1 MHMDF
6 FISLFCCIMQNKQ
19 NLTTRNEL
27 WFMKWNSNLL
37 EELRKSEEVQWESLV
52 IYENHKRSKYS
63 MQSMKTKFENKKFSL
78 FSLVREQN
86 YTKEHIFLAGKSE
99 EKQEHTW
106 INGRL
111 RRRRDCRKI
120 SEEEEIAGKSVKKK
134 RLRAGRCRGGLE
146 LQWEQAREKGKKTE
160 SLCSLL
166 VEWIFS
172 KKKIRGKKGGKK
184 S

>member
-27 WFMKWNSNLL
+27 WFMKWNSRTNS
-37 EELRKSEEVQWESLV
+37 RTK
-52 IYENHKRSKYS
+52 N
-63 MQSMKTKFENKKFSL
+63 SMKTKFENKKFSL

-106 INGRL
+106 ICCFCRL
-111 RRRRDCRKI
+111 RRRRDCAQEDAEEDWSFNGSRRERK
-120 SEEEEIAGKSVKKK
+120 ARKQKVSVRYSSTEFFPKKK
-134 RLRAGRCRGGLE
+134 LGE
-146 LQWEQAREKGKKTE
+146 
-160 SLCSLL
+160 
-166 VEWIFS
+166 
-172 KKKIRGKKGGKK
+172 KKGEKK
-184 S
+184 VNEY

>member
-106 INGRL
+106 ICCFCRL
-111 RRRRDCRKI
+111 RRRRDCAQEDAEEDWSFNGSRRERK
-120 SEEEEIAGKSVKKK
+120 ARKQKVSVRYSSNEFFTKKK
-134 RLRAGRCRGGLE
+134 LGE
-146 LQWEQAREKGKKTE
+146 
-160 SLCSLL
+160 
-166 VEWIFS
+166 
-172 KKKIRGKKGGKK
+172 KKGEKK
-184 S
+184 VNEY

>member
-120 SEEEEIAGKSVKKK
+120 SEEEEIARRKMQRRIGASMGAGERERQENRKSLFASNEFFPKKK
-134 RLRAGRCRGGLE
+134 LGE
-146 LQWEQAREKGKKTE
+146 
-160 SLCSLL
+160 
-166 VEWIFS
+166 
-172 KKKIRGKKGGKK
+172 KKGEKK
-184 S
+184 VNEY